1 MQCHPIVS
9 ATLQPNGSALNCF
22 FHLINR
28 ATQGG
33 SSFLYQRFST
43 KVSMVVLCVFFLKN
57 LTTFTTQ
64 LLTVGNLFCKLFRSV
79 GVCCIVCLIRVKI
92 YPLRWGEVGL
102 DGWRRADS
110 KQEEDPTYGS
120 NVQVLQ
126 KTFAALPGKAAHVPE
141 VFEFVPCCRCCCC
154 PSPRFS
160 VPCIGQ
166 EIQLLTFEGFTRE
179 TIRQWH
185 SECVQITM
193 YSFLRQI
200 PQCDSQL
207 CAIIL
212 QRRKFWGKTRKRDK
226 VSSQSLARQFRSVR
240 RSQYGMVWCTVLVT
254 IWATFASI
262 CKRLPVRTD
271 AFVIQAEKMCFVDD
285 ILKPWLAD
293 RRAQSGYSG
302 IVRHVRCP
310 FGFGGDI
317 FDVPFSLNKFVYHL
331 VHVSSERWSNVVDV
345 WYNKK
350 TKISIGNYTAY
361 CLCRN

>member
-1 MQCHPIVS
+1 MPSHRLSNTSTEWFGVKLFLPFD
-9 ATLQPNGSALNCF
+9 QPSDARWLKFPVPTVQHKGFHGCVVCVCF
-22 FHLINR
+22 F
-28 ATQGG
+28 
-33 SSFLYQRFST
+33 F
-43 KVSMVVLCVFFLKN
+43 KN

-120 NVQVLQ
+120 NVQVLE
-126 KTFAALPGKAAHVPE
+126 KTFSHPACAALPGKAAHVPE
-141 VFEFVPCCRCCCC
+141 VFEFLLCCRCCCC
-154 PSPRFS
+154 PSPCFS

-212 QRRKFWGKTRKRDK
+212 QRMKFGEGRGSVIR
-226 VSSQSLARQFRSVR
+226 SAALLAHQFRS
-240 RSQYGMVWCTVLVT
+240 
-254 IWATFASI
+254 
-262 CKRLPVRTD
+262 PVRAPPSLWHGLVYRSGDNLGSFCRHLPCGRTRSL
-271 AFVIQAEKMCFVDD
+271 F
-285 ILKPWLAD
+285 
-293 RRAQSGYSG
+293 RRKKCASWM
-302 IVRHVRCP
+302 
-310 FGFGGDI
+310 I
-317 FDVPFSLNKFVYHL
+317 F
-331 VHVSSERWSNVVDV
+331 
-345 WYNKK
+345 
-350 TKISIGNYTAY
+350 
-361 CLCRN
+361 